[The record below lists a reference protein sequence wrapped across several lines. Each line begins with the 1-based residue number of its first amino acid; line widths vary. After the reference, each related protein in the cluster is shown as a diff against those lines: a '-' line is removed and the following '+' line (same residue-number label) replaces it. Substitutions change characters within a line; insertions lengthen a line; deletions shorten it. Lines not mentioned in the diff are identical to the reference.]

1 MNVKKVSLVRRFSSV
16 MFVLK
21 KKKTTTTAK
30 KKKINMKLLYFYVK
44 DVPAYASFAK
54 QEDAVNV

>member
-1 MNVKKVSLVRRFSSV
+1 

-21 KKKTTTTAK
+21 KKKKKMTTAK

-54 QEDAVNV
+54 QEGAANV